1 MKIMFVGAVILLC
14 FVASIVF
21 CIIAWIMTMKK
32 NRMAHWASMYDN
44 NDKWLVFLCQ
54 NEIFSVSAKY

>member
-32 NRMAHWASMYDN
+32 TGWHIGHQCMITMINGLYFCVKMKFFR
-44 NDKWLVFLCQ
+44 
-54 NEIFSVSAKY
+54 